1 MAQILDLEEKRL
13 ERLSPRDLVAELMK
27 VPAKKRLEL
36 ILQRSDAASVVA
48 AMEVRD
54 YYFSVMEIGPDDA
67 LPLLAMANVEQL
79 IHLFDLEWW
88 EADRVKV
95 SRAIEWLERIEKANE
110 RNLLEWL
117 YKVDFELLVILFKKW
132 IRVQLM
138 PDDTDPVEA
147 REQLP
152 RNTIDDVYFWESLYP
167 QYEDLINRML
177 SLLFEAHPGFYRELM
192 NAAIWAL
199 DPETEEDAYR
209 FHRGRMED
217 QAIPDFYDAL
227 EVYRGIGLREIKADK
242 RPFESPSEEFR
253 PPAFALALIPEGDLL
268 DRALQEVRRQ
278 ASLDLVQVELAAL
291 ANKVIVA
298 DRLPPEEPEML
309 RRAVEKTVACVN
321 LGLELLSHGDLAV
334 AVGAVENIHLEQLFR
349 LAQTEIGNLR
359 NRLLELLRGGWLSRW
374 PEGIR
379 CLDGEWLERA
389 ELLIRR
395 TPKLLR
401 PASTAGARSGEDF
414 FRREGD
420 LLEAGRFIESVSRIG
435 RLYAA
440 LMPDPDLLDRR
451 LWRGGQIGSLAE
463 VTLGSMILTSAS
475 FAVLDGQWRLDLI
488 PLERWPVLFGLAR
501 PETLR
506 KVIVQWAQTVLP
518 DNDLQGGVLEYLD
531 SVLVAF
537 REDMSGF
544 ASSDPPDPRNVPLL
558 LFTQG

>member
-13 ERLSPRDLVAELMK
+13 EKSSPRDLAAELMK

-67 LPLLAMANVEQL
+67 LPLLALANVEQL

-117 YKVDFELLVILFKKW
+117 YKVDFELLAILFKKW

-152 RNTIDDVYFWESLYP
+152 RNTIDDVYFWEPLYP

-199 DPETEEDAYR
+199 DPEMEEDAYR

-227 EVYRGIGLREIKADK
+227 EVCRGIGLREIKADK
-242 RPFESPSEEFR
+242 QPFESPSEEFR

-268 DRALQEVRRQ
+268 DRALQEVRRKS
-278 ASLDLVQVELAAL
+278 SLDLVQMELASL

-321 LGLELLSHGDLAV
+321 LGLELLSHGDFAV
-334 AVGAVENIHLEQLFR
+334 AVSAVENIYLEQLFR
-349 LAQTEIGNLR
+349 LAQTEIGKLR
-359 NRLLELLRGGWLSRW
+359 NRLLELLRDGWLSRW

-379 CLDGEWLERA
+379 CLDREWLERA

-414 FRREGD
+414 FRRESD

-440 LMPDPDLLDRR
+440 LMPDPDLLDRK

-463 VTLGSMILTSAS
+463 ATLGSMILTSAS
-475 FAVLDGQWRLDLI
+475 RAVLDGQWRLDLI
-488 PLERWPVLFGLAR
+488 PLERWPVLFGLVR

-506 KVIVQWAQTVLP
+506 KVIVQWAQTVLS

-544 ASSDPPDPRNVPLL
+544 TSSDPPDPRTVPLL